1 MFRLAPEKP
10 FFSTFV
16 GKPFSPI
23 SNTRGSMLE
32 EFSKITKLQ
41 NATTNS
47 LRRGLETKI
56 QNEPT
61 LGKRSKAVIQHSEA
75 TGKKYYHRTG
85 GEARISAMHYI
96 TSKEQESGA
105 RDEDNKESSSE
116 TDDEIASKRTKFE
129 EEDEKASETLA
140 RKILEK
146 NASKKKRMKI
156 GKNCKLD
163 PDNRL
168 FLQKLFSSDGD
179 CSSLKLYDGKFPG
192 NISKGFD
199 NK

>member
-1 MFRLAPEKP
+1 
-10 FFSTFV
+10 
-16 GKPFSPI
+16 
-23 SNTRGSMLE
+23 
-32 EFSKITKLQ
+32 
-41 NATTNS
+41 
-47 LRRGLETKI
+47 
-56 QNEPT
+56 
-61 LGKRSKAVIQHSEA
+61 
-75 TGKKYYHRTG
+75 
-85 GEARISAMHYI
+85 MHYI
-96 TSKEQESGA
+96 ISKEQESGA
-105 RDEDNKESSSE
+105 RDEDNKESSSD

-129 EEDEKASETLA
+129 EEDEKASEILA

-168 FLQKLFSSDGD
+168 FLQKLFSADGD